1 MNYSVVIVAAGKGI
15 RANLG
20 YNKNFFEIEEG
31 KTIIDKT
38 IDIFDEDI
46 DCKEIIV
53 VTGKDNI
60 NSINKRDKLKVVLGG
75 ETRKDS
81 VYNGLKEV
89 NEDYVLIH
97 DGVRPFLR
105 KESLEKLKDNLNKYD
120 ALILAHSVVETVKY
134 VEDNKII
141 KTINRNNIYLAET
154 PQAFKTSLILK
165 AYETSSNIEF
175 TDEAMLVEEM
185 GEDVYIIEDEYP
197 NPKLTKAE
205 DFKIND

>member
-46 DCKEIIV
+46 ECQEIIV
-53 VTGKDNI
+53 VTDKDNI
-60 NSINKRDKLKVVLGG
+60 DSINKRNKIKIILGG

-89 NEDYVLIH
+89 KEDYVLIH

-120 ALILAHSVVETVKY
+120 ALILAHNVVETVKY

-165 AYETSSNIEF
+165 AYEISVDKEF
-175 TDEAMLVEEM
+175 TDEAMLLEEI
-185 GEDVYIIEDEYP
+185 GENVYIVEDEYP

>member
-46 DCKEIIV
+46 ECQEIIV
-53 VTGKDNI
+53 VTDKDNI
-60 NSINKRDKLKVVLGG
+60 DSINKRNKIKIILGG

-89 NEDYVLIH
+89 KEDYVLIH

-120 ALILAHSVVETVKY
+120 ALILAHNVVETVKY

-165 AYETSSNIEF
+165 AYEISVDKEF
-175 TDEAMLVEEM
+175 TDEAMLLEEI
-185 GEDVYIIEDEYP
+185 GENVYIVEDKYP